1 MTVER
6 EPNPGNPHDLIRVGI
21 TLAAVAIALAAL
33 QAGSPMV
40 PWFLLSGLAATIG
53 TGYAMAQ
60 LWANARLSL
69 RDLIP
74 RRRPEWLD
82 LRYEALVY
90 VTWAM
95 IGLTVTFV
103 ALLLTAYF

>member
-1 MTVER
+1 MER
-6 EPNPGNPHDLIRVGI
+6 EPNPGTPHDLIRVGVA
-21 TLAAVAIALAAL
+21 LAAVTVALASL
-33 QAGSPMV
+33 QPESPLA
-40 PWFLLSGLAATIG
+40 PIFLLSGFGAAIG

-60 LWANARLSL
+60 LWDDAGLSF

-82 LRYEALVY
+82 FRYEALIY

-95 IGLTVTFV
+95 IGLAFTIV
-103 ALLLTAYF
+103 AFLFIR